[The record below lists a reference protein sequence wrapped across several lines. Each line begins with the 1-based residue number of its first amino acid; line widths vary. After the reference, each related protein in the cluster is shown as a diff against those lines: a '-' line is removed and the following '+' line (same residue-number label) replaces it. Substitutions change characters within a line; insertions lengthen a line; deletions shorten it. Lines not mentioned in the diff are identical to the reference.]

1 MWNACLRMS
10 APNIKV
16 TVKLFAAYQEVLGS
30 PELELEFPDGSTVAH
45 VGQYFWEQY
54 PELASL
60 QSVTHFGINLD
71 FVPGDT
77 PLQPG
82 DEVVLIPPVSGG

>member
-1 MWNACLRMS
+1 MS
-10 APNIKV
+10 APSIKV
-16 TVKLFAAYQEVLGS
+16 TVKLFAVYQEVIGS
-30 PELELEFPDGSTVAH
+30 PELELEFPGGSTVAQ
-45 VGQYFWEQY
+45 VGQYFWDQY

-60 QSVTHFGINLD
+60 QSVTHFGVNLD

-77 PLQPG
+77 LLQPG